1 MAYLSMNK
9 KKLIENF
16 EFLDNVFKT
25 NNVQWA
31 IVSKVLC
38 GNEDYLRQLIE
49 MGINQICDS
58 RLTNLEMI
66 KKIKA
71 NVETIYIKPPSLLDI
86 EDIVKFA
93 DISINTELETIEALS
108 VEAQKQDKLHK
119 VIIMIEM
126 GELREGVMRE
136 EFIDFYKHVFEL
148 ENIEVVGIGANF
160 SCLYGVLPNSDK
172 LIQLCLYEQ
181 LVEAKFNRQIPFVSG
196 GSSVVIPLIFN
207 NTLPKGINHF
217 RVGETLFFGKDIY
230 HHKNKP
236 IKNMHN
242 DIFRLHAEI
251 IELSEK
257 PLVPSGEMG
266 TNMELKSFSFENED
280 LGKKSY
286 RAIINLGLL
295 DVDEKHIWANKGNI
309 EFVGA
314 SSDMMI
320 IDLGNNEK
328 DYKVG
333 DILEFNMDYMGLLR
347 LMSSNYIEKRI
358 I

>member
-9 KKLIENF
+9 QKLKHNF
-16 EFLDNVFKT
+16 DYLNKIFKDNGI
-25 NNVQWA
+25 NWA

-38 GNEDYLRQLIE
+38 GNKEFLKQLIE
-49 MGINQICDS
+49 IGTNQICDS

-66 KKIKA
+66 REINPK
-71 NVETIYIKPPSLLDI
+71 VQTIYIKPPSMLDI
-86 EDIVKFA
+86 EDVVKYA
-93 DISINTELETIEALS
+93 DIPINTELETLKSLSQEAK
-108 VEAQKQDKLHK
+108 KQNKKHN

-126 GELREGVMRE
+126 GELREGVVRD
-136 EFIDFYKHVFEL
+136 EFLDFYKQVFEL
-148 ENIEVVGIGANF
+148 DNLEVVGIGANF
-160 SCLYGVLPNSDK
+160 SCLYGVLPNPDK

-181 LVEAKFNRQIPFVSG
+181 LIEAKFDRQIPFVSG

-230 HHKNKP
+230 NNVT
-236 IKNMHN
+236 IKHMYS
-242 DIFRLHAEI
+242 DIFKLHAEI

-257 PLVPSGEMG
+257 PIVPTGDRG
-266 TNMELKSFSFENED
+266 TNVEGKTFDFQVED

-286 RAIINLGLL
+286 RAILNLGLL
-295 DVDEKHIWANKGNI
+295 DVDEKHIWSNNEKI

-314 SSDMMI
+314 SSDMTV
-320 IDLGNNEK
+320 IDIGDNDD

-333 DILEFNMDYMGLLR
+333 DILEFEMDYMGLLR
-347 LMSSNYIEKRI
+347 LMNSRYIDKVI
-358 I
+358 V